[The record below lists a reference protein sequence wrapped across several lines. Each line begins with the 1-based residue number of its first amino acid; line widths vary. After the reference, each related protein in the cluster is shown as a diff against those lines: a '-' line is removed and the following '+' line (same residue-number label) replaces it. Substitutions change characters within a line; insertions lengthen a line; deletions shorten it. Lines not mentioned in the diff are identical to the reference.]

1 MVYKDSANK
10 KSNQQNLGVIRSS
23 NLCSEIIEYSDS
35 KEYACCTLASIG
47 LPAFMNKDN
56 IFDYQHLGYVVGVIT
71 RNLNSVIDKNFY
83 PVPETELSNKKPR
96 PLGIG
101 VQGLADVYCMMKLPF
116 DSDGAKLVNEKIFAT
131 IYYYAMKMSI
141 ELAKEHAIYIKTN
154 IHYTN
159 PIEKDIL
166 DLETKRKTHKG
177 SYSSFIGS
185 PLSQGKFQFDLW
197 EREPIC
203 EINNELVLDWDNVR
217 KDVMAH
223 GARNSLLLAPM
234 PTASTS
240 QILCNNECIEPFT
253 TNIYARSTLAGTFEV
268 INKHLLK
275 DLIELGIWNND
286 IKNKLI
292 LNRGSIQ
299 NIPEIPKEI
308 KDIYKTTWE
317 LKQKQIIDQS
327 IDRGKYICQSQSLN
341 LFMEEPTFNKLS
353 AMHFY
358 TWENGLKTGLYYLRT
373 KAKAVAQQFTVDPL
387 LKNDCEYCTS

>member
-1 MVYKDSANK
+1 M
-10 KSNQQNLGVIRSS
+10 
-23 NLCSEIIEYSDS
+23 
-35 KEYACCTLASIG
+35 
-47 LPAFMNKDN
+47 
-56 IFDYQHLGYVVGVIT
+56 
-71 RNLNSVIDKNFY
+71 
-83 PVPETELSNKKPR
+83 
-96 PLGIG
+96 
-101 VQGLADVYCMMKLPF
+101 
-116 DSDGAKLVNEKIFAT
+116 
-131 IYYYAMKMSI
+131 
-141 ELAKEHAIYIKTN
+141 
-154 IHYTN
+154 
-159 PIEKDIL
+159 
-166 DLETKRKTHKG
+166 
-177 SYSSFIGS
+177 
-185 PLSQGKFQFDLW
+185 
-197 EREPIC
+197 
-203 EINNELVLDWDNVR
+203 
-217 KDVMAH
+217 
-223 GARNSLLLAPM
+223 
-234 PTASTS
+234 
-240 QILCNNECIEPFT
+240 
-253 TNIYARSTLAGTFEV
+253 AGTFEV

-317 LKQKQIIDQS
+317 LKQKQLIDQS